1 MKQINL
7 DGESDSDWELLNDHD
22 SEKDDDEEDEG
33 ANIIPT
39 IKSVEEE
46 LKFLKKELRN
56 LSVEDSGFCKSDDEL
71 NHLETDNL
79 HSDEEKIIEEEEEEK
94 VNQINNKLIINL
106 GNIRK

>member
-1 MKQINL
+1 M
-7 DGESDSDWELLNDHD
+7 DGESYSDWELLTDHD
-22 SEKDDDEEDEG
+22 SEKDDDEEDD
-33 ANIIPT
+33 ANEIPT

-56 LSVEDSGFCKSDDEL
+56 LSVEDSGFCKSDDEV

-79 HSDEEKIIEEEEEEK
+79 HADEEKIIEEEEEK